1 MNVHEETYRG
11 HRIEVYTDDFPIDP
25 REWDHNTTMFCWH
38 KEYELG
44 DVTDADI
51 DHVKDLIDRGVLV
64 SLPLYLY
71 DHSGISMSTN
81 NSYPFNCPWD
91 AGQVGWIT
99 MPKDYVEDIGEEQAM
114 KIMRKE
120 VAEYDAYLAG
130 EVYCWEAI
138 EIATE
143 ETADG
148 DGSYYGDSLEDILEN
163 ARKTIDTIVNNRT
176 NVLLTKQPA

>member
-11 HRIEVYTDDFPIDP
+11 HRIEVYIEEFPEDP
-25 REWDHNTTMFCWH
+25 REFDHDTTMFCWH
-38 KEYELG
+38 DRYKLG

-51 DHVKDLIDRGVLV
+51 DHVRDLIDRGILV

-71 DHSGISMSTN
+71 DHSVISMSTN
-81 NSYPFNCPWD
+81 NSYLRPRD
-91 AGQVGWIT
+91 SGQVGWIT
-99 MPKDYVEDIGEEQAM
+99 MPRDYVENIGEEQAM
-114 KIMRKE
+114 KIMRAE

-130 EVYCWEAI
+130 EVYGWEAI

-148 DGSYYGDSLEDILEN
+148 GGGYYGDSLEDILEN
-163 ARKTIDTIVNNRT
+163 ARKAIDAIVDNRT
-176 NVLLTKQPA
+176 NVLLTKQSA